1 MTTPNTDN
9 TTPTPRYTNADIAA
23 AVARALRKADDRP
36 RPGPDAAHSSGK
48 YANLAQNFRGSAWR
62 HLDDGD
68 LPQASNK
75 AWGLVAETVKAIA
88 AEHGGFIH
96 KHRSISEVVLELAR
110 LPRDA
115 GDADAARRIILAF
128 RIASDQH
135 ANFYED
141 DLDDVVILAA
151 LMECEELS
159 TRLYTLFW
167 PAGAPDTDPATA

>member
-1 MTTPNTDN
+1 MTTTTPNPN
-9 TTPTPRYTNADIAA
+9 PPTPYAAADIAA

-36 RPGPDAAHSSGK
+36 RPGPDAVHSSGK
-48 YANLAQNFRGSAWR
+48 YAALSQNFRNGAWR

-110 LPRDA
+110 LPRNA

-159 TRLYTLFW
+159 ARLYALFW
-167 PAGAPDTDPATA
+167 PAGAPDPVTA